1 MWPATGAG
9 DGGGQVALRELQ
21 LQIDR
26 TPQRPARRDEVELDS
41 PMLAAAQRR
50 RAQQVRAVEQ
60 RWHPARAEGL
70 RLPLV
75 RAIARRCTSRGEDL
89 DDLVQGGAERLIRA
103 SARFGPGPWRRLRD
117 VLAPAI
123 GRARP
128 RTQLL
133 AVGPIDFCR
142 APMLPGPVDGPSP
155 GCGHFAVSLPRLSGR
170 PLTLAGSLS
179 IGEKVG

>member
-117 VLAPAI
+117 AWHRPSEERALELSCWRSVRSTSAVRPCYL
-123 GRARP
+123 GRSMGP
-128 RTQLL
+128 R
-133 AVGPIDFCR
+133 R
-142 APMLPGPVDGPSP
+142 AAATSP
-155 GCGHFAVSLPRLSGR
+155 
-170 PLTLAGSLS
+170 
-179 IGEKVG
+179 